1 MRVLITENSRLH
13 RQLLSKIFGELGFE
27 RDICHSITAACTYLE
42 SRTYDLICVNQ
53 YLEDGLG
60 LDFVEYCNRH
70 IRNKSTPILF
80 LTSNQAFAK
89 DIELLN
95 VSEIVLKETYQQIS
109 AQITRFVEHHLD
121 PLFYKGRILLIE
133 DSKSVAY
140 VMLNCLKSTDYK
152 VLHFSN
158 GEEAWDVFKKETSL
172 SSGKQVFDLVISD
185 ILLEGKMS
193 GSDLIKN
200 IRDLDDTR
208 AAIPIIAMTGN
219 SNNKLRID
227 LYEMGVNDFL
237 HKPFLAEEFLIR
249 VHNLITNK
257 RLLDKV
263 HDQCRELFA
272 LATTDQLTGCR
283 NRHGL
288 MDFSENFLS
297 QATRDG
303 YPISL
308 LLLDLDHFKQVNDTH
323 GHAVGDEVLEAIGK
337 LLNASFREEDLV
349 ARFGGEEF
357 IVLMDR
363 CDAESAKITAE
374 DLRQKIERLKPSN
387 LQISAS
393 IGLTSME
400 IGQDANFETLFSLA
414 DKSVYKAK
422 GLGRNC
428 VVYTPI

>member
-1 MRVLITENSRLH
+1 M
-13 RQLLSKIFGELGFE
+13 
-27 RDICHSITAACTYLE
+27 
-42 SRTYDLICVNQ
+42 
-53 YLEDGLG
+53 
-60 LDFVEYCNRH
+60 
-70 IRNKSTPILF
+70 
-80 LTSNQAFAK
+80 
-89 DIELLN
+89 
-95 VSEIVLKETYQQIS
+95 
-109 AQITRFVEHHLD
+109 
-121 PLFYKGRILLIE
+121 
-133 DSKSVAY
+133 
-140 VMLNCLKSTDYK
+140 
-152 VLHFSN
+152 
-158 GEEAWDVFKKETSL
+158 
-172 SSGKQVFDLVISD
+172 
-185 ILLEGKMS
+185 
-193 GSDLIKN
+193 
-200 IRDLDDTR
+200 
-208 AAIPIIAMTGN
+208 
-219 SNNKLRID
+219 
-227 LYEMGVNDFL
+227 
-237 HKPFLAEEFLIR
+237 
-249 VHNLITNK
+249 HNLITNK